1 MQKVVLLGS
10 TGSVGKSSL
19 EVIEKNKEK
28 FEIVCLVAFSNEK
41 LIKAQAIRHEKA
53 KIYIEK
59 SSDKFSTRK
68 ILKKDDLLKLISSEN
83 VDIVIAAISGSA
95 GLELVHHSIVSGKKV
110 LIANKEPLVM
120 AGEFI
125 VNEAKKYG
133 AQIIPIDSEHC
144 SIHQSLQGKKENSIS
159 KITLTCSG
167 GPFNNLPKSKF
178 KYISS
183 KQALKHPIWKM
194 GRKIT
199 IDSSTLMNKALE
211 IIEAKYLFNEDPDKI
226 EAIIHPEG
234 LIHSLV
240 EFYDGTI
247 LASMALPDMKIPISY
262 GLGFPDTIENGVNKI
277 NLQKLKNLS
286 FKAIDPQKF
295 PSIDFAYFALK
306 YEKGMPIILNAANEV
321 AVELFLENKISFL
334 SIYKLISSTLN
345 YADKSNMDLTS
356 VSLESILEFNDEA
369 KKIAL
374 NFAIKNNK

>member
-1 MQKVVLLGS
+1 MQKVVILGS

-19 EVIEKNKEK
+19 EVIEKNRKK
-28 FEIVCLVAFSNEK
+28 YEIACLVALSNEE
-41 LIKAQAIRHEKA
+41 LIKAQAKKHKKA

-59 SSDKFSTRK
+59 PRDKISSKKFINK
-68 ILKKDDLLKLISSEN
+68 NDLLKLISGKD
-83 VDIVIAAISGSA
+83 VDIVIAAISGSD
-95 GLELVHHSIVSGKKV
+95 GLELIHHSLVSGKKV

-120 AGEFI
+120 AGDFI

-144 SIHQSLQGKKENSIS
+144 SIHQSIQGKKESSIS

-167 GPFNNLPKSKF
+167 GPFYNLTKSEF

-211 IIEAKYLFNEDPDKI
+211 IIEARYLFNQNPNKI

-240 EFYDGTI
+240 EFRDGTI

-286 FKAIDPQKF
+286 FKPIDTKKF
-295 PSIDFAYFALK
+295 PSIDFAYFALNH
-306 YEKGMPIILNAANEV
+306 EKGMPIILNAANEV
-321 AVELFLENKISFL
+321 AVELFLRNKITFL
-334 SIYKLISSTLN
+334 NIYKLISSTLN

-356 VSLESILEFNDEA
+356 VSLESILEFNREA

-374 NFAIKNNK
+374 NLAAKNNR

>member
-1 MQKVVLLGS
+1 MQKVVILGS

-19 EVIEKNKEK
+19 EVIEKNRKK
-28 FEIVCLVAFSNEK
+28 YEIACLVALSNEE
-41 LIKAQAIRHEKA
+41 LIKAQAKKHKKA

-59 SSDKFSTRK
+59 PRDKISS
-68 ILKKDDLLKLISSEN
+68 KKLINKNDLLKLISGKD
-83 VDIVIAAISGSA
+83 VDIVIAAISGSD
-95 GLELVHHSIVSGKKV
+95 GLELIHHSLASGKKV

-120 AGEFI
+120 AGDFL

-144 SIHQSLQGKKENSIS
+144 SIHQSIQGKKENSIS

-167 GPFNNLPKSKF
+167 GPFYNLTKSEF
-178 KYISS
+178 KYISL

-211 IIEAKYLFNEDPDKI
+211 IIEAKYLFNQNPNKI

-247 LASMALPDMKIPISY
+247 LASIALPDMKIPISY

-286 FKAIDPQKF
+286 FKPIDTKKF
-295 PSIDFAYFALK
+295 PSIDFAYFALNH
-306 YEKGMPIILNAANEV
+306 EKGMPIILNAANEV
-321 AVELFLENKISFL
+321 AVELFLKNKITFL
-334 SIYKLISSTLN
+334 NIYKLISSTLN

-356 VSLESILEFNDEA
+356 VSLESILEFNREA

-374 NFAIKNNK
+374 NLAAKNNR

>member
-1 MQKVVLLGS
+1 MQKVVILGS

-19 EVIEKNKEK
+19 EVIEKNRKK
-28 FEIVCLVAFSNEK
+28 YEIACLVALSNEE
-41 LIKAQAIRHEKA
+41 LIKAQAKKHKKA

-59 SSDKFSTRK
+59 PRDKISSKKFVNK
-68 ILKKDDLLKLISSEN
+68 NDLLKLISGKD
-83 VDIVIAAISGSA
+83 VDIVIAAISGSD
-95 GLELVHHSIVSGKKV
+95 GLELIHHSLASGKKV

-120 AGEFI
+120 AGDFL

-144 SIHQSLQGKKENSIS
+144 SIHQSIQGKKENSIS

-167 GPFNNLPKSKF
+167 GPFYNLTKSKF

-211 IIEAKYLFNEDPDKI
+211 IIEAKYLFNQNPNKI

-247 LASMALPDMKIPISY
+247 LASIALPDMKIPISY

-286 FKAIDPQKF
+286 FKPIDTKKF
-295 PSIDFAYFALK
+295 PSIDFAYFALNH
-306 YEKGMPIILNAANEV
+306 EKGMPIILNAANEV
-321 AVELFLENKISFL
+321 AVELFLKNKITFL
-334 SIYKLISSTLN
+334 NIYKLISSTLN

-356 VSLESILEFNDEA
+356 VSLESILEFNREA

-374 NFAIKNNK
+374 NLAAKNNR

>member
-1 MQKVVLLGS
+1 MQKVVILGS

-19 EVIEKNKEK
+19 EVIEKNREK
-28 FEIVCLVAFSNEK
+28 YEIACLVALSNEK
-41 LIKAQAIRHEKA
+41 LINAQAKKHKKA

-59 SSDKFSTRK
+59 PRDKISS
-68 ILKKDDLLKLISSEN
+68 KKLINKNDLLKLISGKD
-83 VDIVIAAISGSA
+83 VDIVIAAISGSD
-95 GLELVHHSIVSGKKV
+95 GLELIHHSLASGKKV

-120 AGEFI
+120 AGDFL

-144 SIHQSLQGKKENSIS
+144 SIHQSIQGKKENSIS

-167 GPFNNLPKSKF
+167 GPFYNLTKSEF
-178 KYISS
+178 KYISL

-211 IIEAKYLFNEDPDKI
+211 IIEAKYLFNQNPNKI

-247 LASMALPDMKIPISY
+247 LASIALPDMKIPISY

-286 FKAIDPQKF
+286 FKPIDTKKF
-295 PSIDFAYFALK
+295 PSIDFAYFALNH
-306 YEKGMPIILNAANEV
+306 EKGMPIILNAANEV
-321 AVELFLENKISFL
+321 AVELFLRNKLTFL
-334 SIYKLISSTLN
+334 NIYKLISSTLN

-356 VSLESILEFNDEA
+356 VSLESILEFNKEA

-374 NFAIKNNK
+374 NLAAKNNR

>member
-28 FEIVCLVAFSNEK
+28 YEVACLVALSNKES
-41 LIKAQAIRHEKA
+41 IKAQAKRHKNA
-53 KIYIEK
+53 KIYLQK
-59 SSDKFSTRK
+59 PGDKFAS
-68 ILKKDDLLKLISSEN
+68 KKLINKNDLLELISSN
-83 VDIVIAAISGSA
+83 DVDTVIAAISGSD
-95 GLELVHHSIVSGKKV
+95 GLELIHYSIQSGKKV

-125 VNEAKKYG
+125 VNEAKKHG
-133 AQIIPIDSEHC
+133 AKIIPIDSEHC
-144 SIHQSLQGKKENSIS
+144 SIHQSIQGKKENSIS

-167 GPFNNLPKSKF
+167 GPFFNLPKSEF
-178 KYISS
+178 KNISS

-211 IIEAKYLFNEDPDKI
+211 IIEAKYLFKEDPKKI

-240 EFYDGTI
+240 EFCDGTI

-262 GLGFPDTIENGVNKI
+262 GLGFPDTIESGVSKI
-277 NLQKLKNLS
+277 NLQKLKSLS
-286 FKAIDPQKF
+286 FKPIDSQKF
-295 PSIDFAYFALK
+295 PSIDFAYFALNH
-306 YEKGMPIILNAANEV
+306 EKGMPIILNAANEV
-321 AVELFLENKISFL
+321 AVELFLNNKISFL
-334 SIYKLISSTLN
+334 NIYKLISSTLN

-356 VSLESILEFNDEA
+356 VSLSSILEFNEEA

-374 NFAIKNNK
+374 NFAPLK

>member
-19 EVIEKNKEK
+19 EVIEQNKEK
-28 FEIVCLVAFSNEK
+28 YEIACLVALSNDE
-41 LIKAQAIRHEKA
+41 LIKTQAKRHKNA

-59 SSDKFSTRK
+59 PRNKLSS
-68 ILKKDDLLKLISSEN
+68 KKLINKNDLLKLISSNN
-83 VDIVIAAISGSA
+83 VDTVIAAISGSD
-95 GLELVHHSIVSGKKV
+95 GLELIHHSIMSGKKV

-120 AGEFI
+120 AGEFL
-125 VNEAKKYG
+125 VSEAIKHG

-144 SIHQSLQGKKENSIS
+144 SIHQSIQGKKENSIS

-167 GPFNNLPKSKF
+167 GPFYKLPKSKF
-178 KYISS
+178 KNISL

-194 GRKIT
+194 GHKIT

-211 IIEAKYLFNEDPDKI
+211 IIEAKYLFNEDPNKI

-240 EFYDGTI
+240 EFCDGTI

-262 GLGFPDTIENGVNKI
+262 GLGFPDIIENGVNKI

-286 FKAIDPQKF
+286 FQSIDSHKF
-295 PSIDFAYFALK
+295 PSIDFAYFALDH
-306 YEKGMPIILNAANEV
+306 EKGMPIILNAANEV
-321 AVELFLENKISFL
+321 AVELFLKKKISFL
-334 SIYKLISSTLN
+334 NIYKLISTTLN
-345 YADKSNMDLTS
+345 YAVKSNMNLTS
-356 VSLESILEFNDEA
+356 VSLMSILEFNEEA

-374 NFAIKNNK
+374 HFAPKK

>member
-1 MQKVVLLGS
+1 MQKVVILGS
-10 TGSVGKSSL
+10 TGSIRQSSL
-19 EVIEKNKEK
+19 EVNEKKK
-28 FEIVCLVAFSNEK
+28 DKYEIACLVALSNED
-41 LIKAQAIRHEKA
+41 LIKVQAKRHKKS

-59 SSDKFSTRK
+59 PRKKFSTKRFISK
-68 ILKKDDLLKLISSEN
+68 NDLLKLISSKD
-83 VDIVIAAISGSA
+83 VDTVIAAISGSD
-95 GLELVHHSIVSGKKV
+95 GLELIHHSILSGKKV

-125 VNEAKKYG
+125 VNEAKKHG
-133 AQIIPIDSEHC
+133 AKIIPIDSEHC
-144 SIHQSLQGKKENSIS
+144 SIHQSIQGKKENSIS

-167 GPFNNLPKSKF
+167 GPFYNLPKSEF
-178 KYISS
+178 KNISS

-194 GRKIT
+194 GPKIT

-211 IIEAKYLFNEDPDKI
+211 IIEAKYLFGEDLKKI

-240 EFYDGTI
+240 EFCDGTI

-262 GLGFPDTIENGVNKI
+262 GLGFPDIIENGLNKI

-286 FKAIDPQKF
+286 FQPIDLQKF

-306 YEKGMPIILNAANEV
+306 HEKGMPIILNAANEV
-321 AVELFLENKISFL
+321 AVDLFLKNKISFL
-334 SIYKLISSTLN
+334 NIYKLISSSIN
-345 YADKSNMDLTS
+345 YAVKSNVKLTS
-356 VSLESILEFNDEA
+356 VSLKSILEFNEEA

-374 NFAIKNNK
+374 NFAPTK

>member
-28 FEIVCLVAFSNEK
+28 YEVACLVAFSNVES
-41 LIKAQAIRHEKA
+41 IKAQAKRHKKA

-59 SSDKFSTRK
+59 SGNKIASKKFIDRN
-68 ILKKDDLLKLISSEN
+68 DLLKLISSN
-83 VDIVIAAISGSA
+83 DVDTVIAAISGSD
-95 GLELVHHSIVSGKKV
+95 GLELIHHSILSGKKV

-120 AGEFI
+120 AGEFL
-125 VNEAKKYG
+125 VNEAKKHG

-144 SIHQSLQGKKENSIS
+144 SVHQSIQGKKENSIS

-167 GPFNNLPKSKF
+167 GPFYKLSKSKF
-178 KYISS
+178 KNISL
-183 KQALKHPIWKM
+183 KQALKHPIWQM
-194 GRKIT
+194 GQKIT

-211 IIEAKYLFNEDPDKI
+211 IIEAKYLFNEDPNKI

-240 EFYDGTI
+240 EFCDGTI
-247 LASMALPDMKIPISY
+247 LAAMAIPDMKIPISY
-262 GLGFPDTIENGVNKI
+262 GLGFPDIIENGVNKI

-286 FKAIDPQKF
+286 FKPIDSQKF
-295 PSIDFAYFALK
+295 PSIDFAYFALNH
-306 YEKGMPIILNAANEV
+306 EKGMPIILNAANEV
-321 AVELFLENKISFL
+321 AVELFLKNKISFL
-334 SIYKLISSTLN
+334 NIYKLISSTLN
-345 YADKSNMDLTS
+345 YADKSNMNLTS
-356 VSLESILEFNDEA
+356 VSLASILEFNEEA

-374 NFAIKNNK
+374 NFAASK

>member
-19 EVIEKNKEK
+19 EVIEKNKDK
-28 FEIVCLVAFSNEK
+28 YEIACLVAFSNED
-41 LIKAQAIRHEKA
+41 LIKAQAKRHKKA

-59 SSDKFSTRK
+59 PRDKLSSKKFINK
-68 ILKKDDLLKLISSEN
+68 NDLLKLISGKD
-83 VDIVIAAISGSA
+83 VDTVIAAISGSD
-95 GLELVHHSIVSGKKV
+95 GLELIHHSIVSGKKV

-125 VNEAKKYG
+125 VNEAKKHG

-144 SIHQSLQGKKENSIS
+144 SIHQSIQGKKENSIS

-167 GPFNNLPKSKF
+167 GPFYNLPKSEF
-178 KYISS
+178 KNISL

-211 IIEAKYLFNEDPDKI
+211 IIEAKYLFREDPTKI

-286 FKAIDPQKF
+286 FKPIDPQKF
-295 PSIDFAYFALK
+295 PSIDFAYFALNH
-306 YEKGMPIILNAANEV
+306 EKGMPIILNAANEV
-321 AVELFLENKISFL
+321 AVELFLKNKISFL
-334 SIYKLISSTLN
+334 NIYKLISSTLN
-345 YADKSNMDLTS
+345 YADKSNMNLTS
-356 VSLESILEFNDEA
+356 VSLASILEFNEEA

-374 NFAIKNNK
+374 NFAPSK

>member
-1 MQKVVLLGS
+1 MQKVVILGS

-19 EVIEKNKEK
+19 EVIEKNREK
-28 FEIVCLVAFSNEK
+28 YEIACLVALSNEK
-41 LIKAQAIRHEKA
+41 LINAQAKKHKKA

-59 SSDKFSTRK
+59 PRDKISS
-68 ILKKDDLLKLISSEN
+68 KKLINKNDLLKLISGKD
-83 VDIVIAAISGSA
+83 VDIVIAAISGSD
-95 GLELVHHSIVSGKKV
+95 GLELIHHSLASGKKV

-120 AGEFI
+120 AGDFL

-144 SIHQSLQGKKENSIS
+144 SIHQSIQGKKENSIS

-167 GPFNNLPKSKF
+167 GPFYNLAKSEF
-178 KYISS
+178 EYISL

-211 IIEAKYLFNEDPDKI
+211 IIEAKYLFNQNPNKI

-247 LASMALPDMKIPISY
+247 LASIALPDMKIPISY

-286 FKAIDPQKF
+286 FKPIDTKKF
-295 PSIDFAYFALK
+295 PSIDFAYFALNH
-306 YEKGMPIILNAANEV
+306 EKGMPIILNAANEV
-321 AVELFLENKISFL
+321 AVELFLRNKLTFL
-334 SIYKLISSTLN
+334 NIYKLISSTLN

-356 VSLESILEFNDEA
+356 VSLESILEFNREA

-374 NFAIKNNK
+374 NLAAKNNR

>member
-1 MQKVVLLGS
+1 MQKVVILGS

-28 FEIVCLVAFSNEK
+28 YEIACLVALSNEE
-41 LIKAQAIRHEKA
+41 LIKVQAKKHKKA

-59 SSDKFSTRK
+59 PRDKLSS
-68 ILKKDDLLKLISSEN
+68 KKLINKNDLLKLISSKD
-83 VDIVIAAISGSA
+83 VDIVIAAISGSD
-95 GLELVHHSIVSGKKV
+95 GLELIHHSIVSGKKV

-120 AGEFI
+120 AGDFI
-125 VNEAKKYG
+125 VNEAKKFG

-144 SIHQSLQGKKENSIS
+144 SIHQSIQGKKENSIS

-167 GPFNNLPKSKF
+167 GPFYNLTKSEF

-211 IIEAKYLFNEDPDKI
+211 IIEARYLFNQNPNKI

-240 EFYDGTI
+240 EFRDGTI

-286 FKAIDPQKF
+286 FKPIDTKKF
-295 PSIDFAYFALK
+295 PSIDFAYFALNH
-306 YEKGMPIILNAANEV
+306 EKGMPIILNAANEV
-321 AVELFLENKISFL
+321 AVELFLRNKITFL
-334 SIYKLISSTLN
+334 NIYKLISSTLN

-356 VSLESILEFNDEA
+356 VSLESILEFNREA

-374 NFAIKNNK
+374 NLAAKNNR

>member
-28 FEIVCLVAFSNEK
+28 YEVACLVAFSNVES
-41 LIKAQAIRHEKA
+41 IKAQAKRHKKA
-53 KIYIEK
+53 KIYLQK
-59 SSDKFSTRK
+59 PGDKFAS
-68 ILKKDDLLKLISSEN
+68 KKLINKNDLLELISSN
-83 VDIVIAAISGSA
+83 DVDTVIAAISGSD
-95 GLELVHHSIVSGKKV
+95 GLELIHYSIQSGKKV

-120 AGEFI
+120 AGEFLI
-125 VNEAKKYG
+125 KEAKKHT

-144 SIHQSLQGKKENSIS
+144 SIHQSIQGKKENSIS

-167 GPFNNLPKSKF
+167 GPFYNLPKSEF

-199 IDSSTLMNKALE
+199 VDSSTLMNKALE
-211 IIEAKYLFNEDPDKI
+211 IIEAKYLFKQDPNKI

-262 GLGFPDTIENGVNKI
+262 GLGFPDTIENDVNKI
-277 NLQKLKNLS
+277 NLQKIKNLS
-286 FKAIDPQKF
+286 FKPIDSNKF
-295 PSIDFAYFALK
+295 PSIDFAYFALNH
-306 YEKGMPIILNAANEV
+306 EKGMPIVLNAANEV
-321 AVELFLENKISFL
+321 AVELFLKNEISFL
-334 SIYKLISSTLN
+334 NIYKLISSTLN
-345 YADKSNMDLTS
+345 YADKSNMSLTS
-356 VSLESILEFNDEA
+356 VSLDSILEFNNES

-374 NFAIKNNK
+374 NLALNLKK

>member
-1 MQKVVLLGS
+1 MKKVVILGS

-28 FEIVCLVAFSNEK
+28 YEIACLVALSNEE
-41 LIKAQAIRHEKA
+41 LIKVQAKKHKKA

-59 SSDKFSTRK
+59 PRDKLSS
-68 ILKKDDLLKLISSEN
+68 KKLINKNDLLKLISGKD
-83 VDIVIAAISGSA
+83 VDIVIAAISGSD
-95 GLELVHHSIVSGKKV
+95 GLELIHHSIVSGKKV

-120 AGEFI
+120 AGDFI
-125 VNEAKKYG
+125 VNEAKKFG

-144 SIHQSLQGKKENSIS
+144 SIHQSIQGKKENSIS

-167 GPFNNLPKSKF
+167 GPFYNLTKSEF

-211 IIEAKYLFNEDPDKI
+211 IIEARYLFNQNPNKI

-240 EFYDGTI
+240 EFRDGTI

-286 FKAIDPQKF
+286 FKPIDTQKF
-295 PSIDFAYFALK
+295 PSIDFAYFALNH
-306 YEKGMPIILNAANEV
+306 EKGMPIILNAANEV
-321 AVELFLENKISFL
+321 AVELFLRNKITFL
-334 SIYKLISSTLN
+334 NIYKLISSTLN
-345 YADKSNMDLTS
+345 YADKSNMSLTS
-356 VSLESILEFNDEA
+356 VSLDSILEFNNES

-374 NFAIKNNK
+374 NLALNLKK